1 MNAQGLLLG
10 KPLTDNDLVFA
21 HSDGT
26 ALDPSTVT
34 HVFARIARKA
44 RLGHL
49 RLHDLRHS
57 YASIMVAAGV
67 SVKAISQSMGH
78 ANIGIT
84 LDIYAH
90 LLPGMGRAAAE
101 RFDRLLKSW
110 LGEENVG
117 KMSADQSDS
126 GTRLEGFEPTTLG
139 SEDRCSVR

>member
-1 MNAQGLLLG
+1 MSWPKTRKSRWQVSLPFSLALLLRDFKNQVEAQRLLLG
-10 KPLTDNDLVFA
+10 KPLSDSDLVFA

-49 RLHDLRHS
+49 RLHGLRHS
-57 YASIMVAAGV
+57 YASIMVAASV

-78 ANIGIT
+78 ASIGIT

-101 RFDRLLKSW
+101 LFDHAPLVLS
-110 LGEENVG
+110 G
-117 KMSADQSDS
+117 KL
-126 GTRLEGFEPTTLG
+126 TK
-139 SEDRCSVR
+139 